1 MSALT
6 APLLGSEC
14 QSSGAGFIAQ
24 RGNEFIALVHRSGSK
39 PISDKIVRKSTAAI
53 AAPKNAPSAASRAA
67 VHQKFLTKTD

>member
-39 PISDKIVRKSTAAI
+39 PISDKNCPEVNGSHCGAEKRPVRRLAGGG
-53 AAPKNAPSAASRAA
+53 PS
-67 VHQKFLTKTD
+67 KILN

>member
-24 RGNEFIALVHRSGSK
+24 RGNEFIALVHRSGQQTNIGQNCPEVNGSHCGAEKRPLRRIAGVGPSK
-39 PISDKIVRKSTAAI
+39 IL
-53 AAPKNAPSAASRAA
+53 N
-67 VHQKFLTKTD
+67 